1 MKLASGMAGG
11 LGQWVSVSF
20 HFKRKGPQGQVAN
33 TFSFSYLMQWVMMQ
47 GGRMEDSADAT
58 LAGSPHG
65 SQDFRHWQL
74 VSSCTVSPSPFPV
87 VSNFDPSVQR

>member
-47 GGRMEDSADAT
+47 GG
-58 LAGSPHG
+58 
-65 SQDFRHWQL
+65 
-74 VSSCTVSPSPFPV
+74 SSEF
-87 VSNFDPSVQR
+87 